1 MQYPQFFWRFIG
13 LFYRPG
19 IRRRLRP
26 ARVRTI
32 FQGLAVGV
40 HQSKVGGKWFHQE
53 KHGQNMG
60 ISIVLGLPQ

>member
-1 MQYPQFFWRFIG
+1 
-13 LFYRPG
+13 
-19 IRRRLRP
+19 
-26 ARVRTI
+26 
-32 FQGLAVGV
+32 VGV